1 MRTTLLSLAL
11 ALGLSVPGLALAQA
25 NPYYPLQGVLFD
37 SAGAEINGTLSV
49 EFNLYLNETGGTAL
63 WTETSNVDFADGLFS
78 IYLGEVTPL
87 DPSLFADNDGLW
99 LGITVATDP
108 EMDRVFLG
116 STPYSAYAEHVGEVD
131 ASAVVGVMSSSQLPT
146 NLAEGPQGCPGGSGA
161 VGIDVTGNLTCSPGP
176 TGADFAY
183 SSQSCPAGQRAI
195 GIDATGALQCET
207 PFASFSCGVGD
218 VVVGWDASGDP
229 ICDAIDSALGGGTG
243 PIALG
248 SDVEI
253 TGDLNITG
261 SLTVGGQTLGYPTGP
276 QLFLG
281 REDTFCTA
289 SSGNNVGYVTWPERF
304 ATPPVFMG
312 TPDESLN
319 NSGAIWTRL
328 HQLENNRAGVRCNS
342 NLDAYGWMA
351 IEAGTWTIDQKMVQA
366 GTVTGPVTNG
376 QAVFFNQIFAQPP
389 VVLLMI
395 DETGNQSGAAY
406 TRIINNVTTGGFEIW
421 ADATMDNLHWIA
433 MDPGDYTYGPWHWYA
448 DVYVASGN
456 TCSTNC
462 SYSFPTGTFSEAP
475 TILGTINDVNNS
487 GGSQLRVRGLTQTG
501 VNWYVN
507 SATERIHYL
516 AWEKN

>member
-49 EFNLYLNETGGTAL
+49 EFNLYLNETGGTTL

-108 EMDRVFLG
+108 EMDRVYLG

-146 NLAEGPQGCPGGSGA
+146 NLAEGPQGCPGGSVA

-229 ICDAIDSALGGGTG
+229 SVTQSTARSAGARA
-243 PIALG
+243 PSPWA
-248 SDVEI
+248 
-253 TGDLNITG
+253 
-261 SLTVGGQTLGYPTGP
+261 
-276 QLFLG
+276 
-281 REDTFCTA
+281 R
-289 SSGNNVGYVTWPERF
+289 TWRSP
-304 ATPPVFMG
+304 AT
-312 TPDESLN
+312 
-319 NSGAIWTRL
+319 
-328 HQLENNRAGVRCNS
+328 
-342 NLDAYGWMA
+342 
-351 IEAGTWTIDQKMVQA
+351 
-366 GTVTGPVTNG
+366 
-376 QAVFFNQIFAQPP
+376 
-389 VVLLMI
+389 
-395 DETGNQSGAAY
+395 
-406 TRIINNVTTGGFEIW
+406 
-421 ADATMDNLHWIA
+421 
-433 MDPGDYTYGPWHWYA
+433 
-448 DVYVASGN
+448 
-456 TCSTNC
+456 
-462 SYSFPTGTFSEAP
+462 
-475 TILGTINDVNNS
+475 
-487 GGSQLRVRGLTQTG
+487 
-501 VNWYVN
+501 
-507 SATERIHYL
+507 
-516 AWEKN
+516 